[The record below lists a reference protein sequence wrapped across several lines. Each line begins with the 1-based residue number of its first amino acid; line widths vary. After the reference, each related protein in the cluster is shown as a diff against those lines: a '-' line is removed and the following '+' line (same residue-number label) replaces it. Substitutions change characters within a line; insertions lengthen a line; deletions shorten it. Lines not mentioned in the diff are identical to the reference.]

1 MKAEEMNQSRKII
14 LDEFF
19 EIESDII
26 DQNQKCLFLSLSR
39 LFFLFFYLI
48 SFCFLL
54 KFFEINTSLSNHSST
69 VEVPTTMQRLKQN
82 SSR

>member
-1 MKAEEMNQSRKII
+1 MKAEDMNQSRKII

-39 LFFLFFYLI
+39 LFFLFFI
-48 SFCFLL
+48 
-54 KFFEINTSLSNHSST
+54 
-69 VEVPTTMQRLKQN
+69 
-82 SSR
+82 